1 MCTASHINC
10 SAAMKL
16 RWRWQALMLE
26 AQRSVLPTRNL
37 YKSAAE
43 HLSFAYEQV
52 GACPLCNSTAAVL
65 CVLPTDCADSATG
78 RQQRSTV

>member
-1 MCTASHINC
+1 
-10 SAAMKL
+10 MKL

-52 GACPLCNSTAAVL
+52 GGYSARRCSPLLRLRLSTG
-65 CVLPTDCADSATG
+65 TATF
-78 RQQRSTV
+78 RQQ